1 MADKLETLVEDA
13 AGGDREAVASLLQTY
28 VPGLRAYLR
37 LRMGKVL
44 RQKESCSDLVQS
56 VCREVLENL
65 EQFRYPGEAAFK
77 RWLYA
82 TAARKLGHRY
92 EHWQAERRDPR
103 REAGQAPGAAGD
115 GELLACYRS
124 FCTPSRAAI
133 AREELERIEKAFD
146 QLSSDHR
153 DVIIMARILGLSRAE
168 IAKEL
173 HRSEPAV
180 GNLLLRALAHLS
192 EVLDGDAQ

>member
-1 MADKLETLVEDA
+1 
-13 AGGDREAVASLLQTY
+13 
-28 VPGLRAYLR
+28 
-37 LRMGKVL
+37 
-44 RQKESCSDLVQS
+44 

-103 REAGQAPGAAGD
+103 REAGQAPGAASD